1 MTRAGAAAIAEMITA
16 PAGPRLTGGSSVADL
31 PSPVSFQI
39 PMPPSTNNL
48 FKNVRG
54 VGRVK
59 TKTYDDFTMMAVT
72 AIRRQKVKPIAGYV
86 VILFAFELASSQAD
100 VSNRIKA
107 AEDAIVKA
115 GVIDDDRFVTAM
127 MVTKVPAANGL
138 AHVQIFPIQQFTLD
152 FHPSHSGASGAMIIR
167 APQPNGEDNGY
178 RLE

>member
-1 MTRAGAAAIAEMITA
+1 MIPSATITA
-16 PAGPRLTGGSSVADL
+16 LAGPRVTDGYPSGDL
-31 PSPVSFQI
+31 PSPVTFQI

-48 FKNVRG
+48 FKNVKG

-72 AIRRQKVKPIAGYV
+72 AIRRQKVRPIAGYV

-127 MVTKVPAANGL
+127 MLTKVPAANGL
-138 AHVQIFPIQQFTLD
+138 AHVQIFPIQHFTLD

-167 APQPNGEDNGY
+167 APQPDGDHDGY
-178 RLE
+178 IAE